1 MQFEKKRRRK
11 SLSGFVRAGDSFNL
25 SVQKKM
31 SFSKLS
37 ELSSYEAVCLVVAL
51 VALGIYK
58 AVSTDGGVF
67 LPIR

>member
-1 MQFEKKRRRK
+1 M
-11 SLSGFVRAGDSFNL
+11 RAGDSFNL
-25 SVQKKM
+25 SVQKM
-31 SFSKLS
+31 PFSKLS
-37 ELSSYEAVCLVVAL
+37 ELSSYKAVCLAVAL